1 MKQKLHSFV
10 VSDSEK
16 IIQFIVTK
24 NQIYLALQN
33 CEVLTTRTYDYTKFY
48 KINEI
53 NIQNKNNA
61 SDDFYANFKVYVIG
75 RRDAHILLSQSPTD
89 TRSSYEIVVGTLLN
103 SQVEIRRH
111 TSVTNRIFSLST
123 PNILQRDEPNE
134 IQIKV
139 TKCK

>member
-1 MKQKLHSFV
+1 M
-10 VSDSEK
+10 
-16 IIQFIVTK
+16 
-24 NQIYLALQN
+24 QN

-53 NIQNKNNA
+53 NIQNQNNT
-61 SDDFYANFKVYVIG
+61 SDNFYINFKVYVIG

-89 TRSSYEIVVGTLLN
+89 TRSSYEIVIGTLLN

-134 IQIKV
+134 IQIKL